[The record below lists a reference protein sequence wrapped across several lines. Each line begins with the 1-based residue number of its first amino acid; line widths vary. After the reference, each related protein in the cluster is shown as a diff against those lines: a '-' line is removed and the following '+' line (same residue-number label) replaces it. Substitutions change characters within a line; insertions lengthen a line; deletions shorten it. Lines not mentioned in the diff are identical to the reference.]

1 MRKKIQRGQ
10 VLVFYAFLLPIIFLF
25 AGVGIDFGWYYLNVS
40 RLQNAADAAV
50 FAGAQSLI
58 KNCSEFEDYYIV
70 QLKDLPKNTLAD
82 YEDIDKDKLIE
93 SRTQVER
100 YTSLNLSS
108 NLDESGDTA
117 SDELTFTALDG
128 WSVSADDKD
137 RKVTGKV
144 QLMQSLAEAHSGDKV
159 SYYYWVDLSEN
170 IRHLFLPGWF
180 APMSAPVHSVVLLQ
194 PHEKDLY
201 QAVTT
206 LKNENT
212 ILNWQYQNKHQGES
226 DNPNVYKGNWNH
238 YKAGKDSKGN
248 FNDNFGVRYT
258 TGNPYKTE
266 SVLVTTKLDTGSGE
280 KTKANGTKFYSET
293 EVDALNID
301 ARAETR
307 IAFSKFNNLDWDI
320 GQELDGI
327 SYGYNKETGYSWDK
341 GNGED
346 KRILLNVEFNDNFPT
361 RTDTDGKKKLSD
373 PLWVGI
379 ESDPITDSI
388 DGKNT
393 SGAYNSVR
401 QFTLN
406 FNADNTETE
415 GTGDD
420 KRYTYRPYFVFYT
433 GPETI
438 NNGIGKNGQL
448 VRYSRPV
455 VINMN
460 YDLNAIFYLP
470 NSPVIING
478 NGHKFTG
485 FIIAKCFLEA
495 VTVEDLTNKGTITLY
510 DGFNP
515 TSTLKGDCRKG
526 TDGNGN
532 EVYVHKNDLLTKRK
546 FDKFY
551 NDKIKLTDETT
562 GIVSVYEEFQAPKY
576 ILLDYT
582 KADSQTYEVIENG
595 KHNENKT
602 FAAYIND
609 TYKEKFKKFSGLD
622 DDKISAVTFPNEN
635 YNETTATYWVATLD
649 LLDSDPDPNAA
660 MADDTYVKVVVKIKN
675 DEVMEDEAIKY
686 VEKRKLPYVKVRINK
701 DYFYSCV
708 YDLKLTE
715 SGGKGT
721 RMIDNS
727 FTDEQINDSYGN
739 VKNKGIKTS
748 TNEYK
753 DVEDSASYSDADIWV
768 NPYHKWCDSWA
779 IDKTWYDAKNFNKW
793 KKDKLQFEEKND
805 VKYFMI
811 KSEMSGDE
819 QLIAKYRKIT
829 VDGEDMYVDEINK
842 DYYTKVP
849 SGSAN
854 YIIVDKNGN
863 ILTKPLTAPEII
875 PEYENFKKVYDEYME
890 AKRYEELLAKYD
902 ELKTTYEGYQTIS
915 ELASNSDFRNY
926 WLNYTRDMKDPEEI
940 PMDKEYYRGRTT
952 KNAYRPYRIPV
963 FERVYKKSVF
973 NLDDDSRY
981 SYFQIPELKRVNYFY
996 MNVNEL
1002 RDDAQKVEDMFF
1014 TTIRAEWMD

>member
-1 MRKKIQRGQ
+1 MRNKFQRGQ

-70 QLKDLPKNTLAD
+70 QLKDLPKNTLTD
-82 YEDIDKDKLIE
+82 YEDIDKDKLTE

-201 QAVTT
+201 QAVTA

-212 ILNWQYQNKHQGES
+212 ILNWQYQNNHQGAS

-238 YKAGKDSKGN
+238 YKAGKNSAGK
-248 FNDNFGVRYT
+248 FPKELGVRYIS
-258 TGNPYKTE
+258 GNPYKTE
-266 SVLVTTKLDTGSGE
+266 SVLVTAKLETGSGE
-280 KTKANGTKFYSET
+280 ETPANGNIFYLET

-307 IAFSKFNNLDWDI
+307 IDFRKFNNLDWDI
-320 GQELDGI
+320 GQELPGI
-327 SYGYNKETGYSWDK
+327 SYQFNKETGYSWDK

-346 KRILLNVEFNDNFPT
+346 KRILFNVEFNDNFST

-379 ESDPITDSI
+379 ESDPITDGI
-388 DGKNT
+388 NGMLKGNT

-401 QFTLN
+401 QFTFN
-406 FNADNTETE
+406 FNKDNTATE

-478 NGHKFTG
+478 NGHKLTG

-532 EVYVHKNDLLTKRK
+532 EVYVREADLVDISDIEEMGENITVTS
-546 FDKFY
+546 DD
-551 NDKIKLTDETT
+551 NGKI
-562 GIVSVYEEFQAPKY
+562 SVYKKIQAPKY

-635 YNETTATYWVATLD
+635 YNETTATYWVATSD

-686 VEKRKLPYVKVRINK
+686 VDKRKLPYAKVRVNQEAFFVCI
-701 DYFYSCV
+701 
-708 YDLKLTE
+708 YDLKFTD
-715 SGGKGT
+715 SRGKGL
-721 RMIDNS
+721 RMIDYTYSENAITDS
-727 FTDEQINDSYGN
+727 FT
-739 VKNKGIKTS
+739 KNGDITR
-748 TNEYK
+748 T
-753 DVEDSASYSDADIWV
+753 DADIYDPKTTIV
-768 NPYHKWCDSWA
+768 NKYGDTWA
-779 IDKTWYDAKNFNKW
+779 VDRTWYDAKNYNEW
-793 KKDKLQFEEKND
+793 KKDKLQFEEENG

-811 KSEMSGDE
+811 KSELSGDK

-842 DYYTKVP
+842 DYYTKVFNNEKNHD
-849 SGSAN
+849 N

-875 PEYENFKKVYDEYME
+875 PAFENFKTIYDDYM
-890 AKRYEELLAKYD
+890 KKQKYD
-902 ELKTTYEGYQTIS
+902 ELLTEYDKLKNKYEGLQTAAERIFG
-915 ELASNSDFRNY
+915 LASKADFRNY
-926 WLNYTRDMKDPEEI
+926 WREYTRAMRDPEEI
-940 PMDKEYYRGRTT
+940 PMDNQYYRGRTT
-952 KNAYRPYRIPV
+952 KNAYIPYRIPV
-963 FERVYKKSVF
+963 FERVYQKSAF
-973 NLDDDSRY
+973 NLNNDSRY
-981 SYFQIPELKRVNYFY
+981 SYFQIPSLERVNYHY

-1014 TTIRAEWMD
+1014 TTIRAGWVD

>member
-212 ILNWQYQNKHQGES
+212 VLNWQYQKNHINAS

-238 YKAGKDSKGN
+238 YKAGKNSKGN
-248 FNDNFGVRYT
+248 FNDNFGVRYIS
-258 TGNPYKTE
+258 GNAYRTE
-266 SVLVTTKLDTGSGE
+266 SVVVTTAFDTGSGD
-280 KTKANGTKFYSET
+280 KTPANGGKFYSET

-307 IAFSKFNNLDWDI
+307 INFNKFGGLDWDI
-320 GQELDGI
+320 GQKLDGVA
-327 SYGYNKETGYSWDK
+327 YNYNEEPGYSWDI
-341 GNGED
+341 GNGDD
-346 KRILLNVEFNDNFPT
+346 KRILLNVEFKDKFQT
-361 RTDTDGKKKLSD
+361 REDTDGKKKVSD

-379 ESDPITDSI
+379 ESDPITDGI
-388 DGKNT
+388 NGMLEGNT

-401 QFTLN
+401 QFIFN
-406 FNADNTETE
+406 FNADNTATE
-415 GTGDD
+415 GTGEN
-420 KRYTYRPYFVFYT
+420 KRYTWRPYFVFYT

-438 NNGIGKNGQL
+438 NDGIGKNGQL

-455 VINMN
+455 VINLN
-460 YDLNAIFYLP
+460 EDLNAIFYLP
-470 NSPVIING
+470 NSPAIING
-478 NGHKFTG
+478 NGHKLTG
-485 FIIAKCFLEA
+485 FVIARCFLKSL
-495 VTVEDLTNKGTITLY
+495 TVEDMTNNGKVTLY

-515 TSTLKGDCRKG
+515 TSIFKGDCIKG
-526 TDGNGN
+526 TDGNDN
-532 EVYVHKNDLLTKRK
+532 EVYVHKDDLLAEEKINEIYEEY
-546 FDKFY
+546 DKP
-551 NDKIKLTDETT
+551 TDDS
-562 GIVSVYEEFQAPKY
+562 GNISVYKQLVPPKY
-576 ILLDYT
+576 ILIDYT
-582 KADSQTYEVIENG
+582 KADSQTYEIIEGG

-622 DDKISAVTFPNEN
+622 DDKISAVTFPDEN
-635 YNETTATYWVATLD
+635 YNETTATYWVATSD

-686 VEKRKLPYVKVRINK
+686 VDKRKLPYAKVRVNK
-701 DYFYSCV
+701 EAFFVCI
-708 YDLKLTE
+708 YDLKFTD
-715 SGGKGT
+715 SGGKGL
-721 RMIDNS
+721 RMIDYTYSENAITDS
-727 FTDEQINDSYGN
+727 FTQNGN
-739 VKNKGIKTS
+739 ITR
-748 TNEYK
+748 T
-753 DVEDSASYSDADIWV
+753 DADIYDPKTTIV
-768 NPYHKWCDSWA
+768 NKYGDTWAVDRTWCNKQAANEPY
-779 IDKTWYDAKNFNKW
+779 
-793 KKDKLQFEEKND
+793 KDWLSSKLQFGEENG
-805 VKYFMI
+805 VKYFMR
-811 KSEMSGDE
+811 KSEIIDE
-819 QLIAKYRKIT
+819 PQLIAKYHKIN

-863 ILTKPLTAPEII
+863 ILTKPVTAPEII
-875 PEYENFKKVYDEYME
+875 PAFENFKTIYDDYMN
-890 AKRYEELLAKYD
+890 KQKYD
-902 ELKTTYEGYQTIS
+902 ELLTEYDKLKNKYEGLQTAAERIFG
-915 ELASNSDFRNY
+915 LASQADFRNY
-926 WLNYTRDMKDPEEI
+926 WREYTRAMKDPEEI
-940 PMDKEYYRGRTT
+940 PMDNQYYRGRTT
-952 KNAYRPYRIPV
+952 KNAYRAYRIPV

-1002 RDDAQKVEDMFF
+1002 RDDAQKVDDMFF